1 MTTET
6 TKVKPP
12 VALTDWQRAQFAV
25 DHSNRVLL
33 YGLPGTGKTYFGL
46 NAGNIK
52 QAYRLICTEEM
63 TDADLIGCYKQNNQG
78 TWSYAEGVGIKA
90 WREGARL
97 VVDEINRMNGDVES
111 RMMALIDSTRSSS
124 WQHPDTGEIVTPH
137 KDFSVVATMNGEPED
152 LAPAILDRLIVRCQV
167 NLPHPDALLSLP
179 EYLRPLATKM
189 TNPTEGVDR
198 HSLRS
203 FVEFHAMFQA
213 SDNLD
218 YSAQVVFPTCYTS
231 IVSVLKVNTQK
242 ATTDAARKV
251 LT

>member
-6 TKVKPP
+6 TKVKPQE
-12 VALTDWQRAQFAV
+12 ALTDWQRAQFAV

-46 NAGNIK
+46 NAGKTK

-63 TDADLIGCYKQNNQG
+63 TDADLIGCYKQNSQG

-167 NLPHPDALLSLP
+167 NTPHPDALVSLP
-179 EYLRPLATKM
+179 DYLRPLAIKM
-189 TNPTEGVDR
+189 TCPSQGIDR
-198 HSLRS
+198 QSLRS
-203 FVEFHAMFQA
+203 FVEFHSMYQA
-213 SDNLD
+213 SGNLD
-218 YSAQVVFPTCYTS
+218 YTAQVIFPSNHKDITAL
-231 IVSVLKVNTQK
+231 LKVETQK
-242 ATTDAARKV
+242 ATLEVAREILK
-251 LT
+251 